1 MRKIFQDNLVSDF
14 GVVEIQCL
22 LMAEQLKLQLFDLL
36 CLWLARPGCEPV
48 GQSPQNYTVA
58 FIGENF

>member
-1 MRKIFQDNLVSDF
+1 MDIFDF
-14 GVVEIQCL
+14 GAIFGASEGNDLTFTAKLPWLECLVVL
-22 LMAEQLKLQLFDLL
+22 L
-36 CLWLARPGCEPV
+36 